1 MSKRLRENRKVNIG
15 DVTYDLTAHDDDLPQ
30 RFTWSW
36 VCGSCK
42 GGVTIAGI
50 ADSIADALIEAFDG
64 AKEHH
69 ANKHSDLHAE

>member
-1 MSKRLRENRKVNIG
+1 MSKRLRKDRKVNIHG
-15 DVTYDLTAHDDDLPQ
+15 VTYNLTARDDDLPQ

-42 GGVTIAGI
+42 GGATIAGI
-50 ADSIADALIEAFDG
+50 ADSIADAVTKAFVD

-69 ANKHSDLHAE
+69 AKKHSDLHAE